1 MKIPVGN
8 GDARIIF
15 TDNFEDFN
23 NGAGNDLT
31 GGDALIVLPFKTGAV
46 FLEISSKGGDINVI
60 YLADKDTPEAAG
72 QKDIIFDGEA
82 IRFPNYP
89 WRALLL
95 KNRAAGAIQ
104 WRVTALGE

>member
-8 GDARIIF
+8 GDARTVF
-15 TDNFEDFN
+15 TTNWEDFD
-23 NGAGNDLT
+23 GGNDLN
-31 GGDALIVLPFKTGAV
+31 GQDALIKLPFKNGAV
-46 FLEISSKGGDINVI
+46 FLEISSKDGDIDAI
-60 YLADKDTPEAAG
+60 YLPDVDADATSG
-72 QKDIIFDGEA
+72 QKDIILDGEA

-95 KNRAAGAIQ
+95 QNRSGAVAIR